1 MSPWEFEITWGP
13 EDRYQFVYRVK
24 TLGTDGLI
32 QRTAQVPT
40 SEGRTH
46 KGGIKDNSQV
56 VCKSDFLE
64 ERMITEFYIK
74 IKSDQL
80 ILILDSQN

>member
-13 EDRYQFVYRVK
+13 ENRYQFVYRVK
-24 TLGTDGLI
+24 TLGTDALI
-32 QRTAQVPT
+32 QRSAQVPT
-40 SEGRTH
+40 CEGKTH
-46 KGGIKDNSQV
+46 KGGIKGNSQV
-56 VCKSDFLE
+56 WKSDFLE

-74 IKSDQL
+74 IKSDQF